1 MVTRSYQTVLGRIEA
16 DLAAGRLEVGGRLP
30 GERVLAERFAVSR
43 SSVREAIRVL
53 EAMGLIRTA
62 TGSGPEAGATVI
74 ADPAAPIGS
83 AIRWHLTSRHL
94 PVADIVTTR
103 VLIEA
108 WALREASTRQPGA
121 SDLAEARNLLLAM
134 EPPDLPASEFL
145 VLDTRFHVALAELA
159 GNSVIA
165 AIMSAMR
172 EGIETYVT
180 EAVAG
185 LPDWPAMATVLR
197 SEHAALLEAVS
208 GGRPDLAATLVA
220 DHIDGFYA
228 ATGVGQAT
236 GVGRATGAGVG
247 RVQAELI
254 PGTR

>member
-1 MVTRSYQTVLGRIEA
+1 MVTRSYQTVLARIEA

-30 GERVLAERFAVSR
+30 GERVLAERYAVSR

-62 TGSGPEAGATVI
+62 TGSGPEAGATLI

-108 WALREASTRQPGA
+108 WALREAARRRQSGA
-121 SDLAEARNLLLAM
+121 CDLTGARNLLLAM
-134 EPPDLPASEFL
+134 EAPDLTAADFL
-145 VLDTRFHVALAELA
+145 ALDTRFHVALAELA

-172 EGIETYVT
+172 EGIEGYVT

-185 LPDWPAMATVLR
+185 LPDWPAMATLLR
-197 SEHAALLEAVS
+197 TEHAAMLEAVS
-208 GGRPDLAATLVA
+208 GGRADLAATLVTE
-220 DHIDGFYA
+220 HIHGFYA
-228 ATGVGQAT
+228 ATGVGHA
-236 GVGRATGAGVG
+236 VGAAVR
-247 RVQAELI
+247 RVPAAALI